1 MYTLIQLKWPT
12 IVLYWPD
19 ITRNPRPHRVS
30 LSYSIAAHVNMGA
43 TKTAESAPSSDR
55 GTVADL
61 VLDIVSN
68 LREYRGSV
76 GTAELT
82 NHERDLILA
91 ICVMSKLRSPIS
103 R

>member
-1 MYTLIQLKWPT
+1 M
-12 IVLYWPD
+12 LYWPV
-19 ITRNPRPHRVS
+19 ITRKPHPHRVS
-30 LSYSIAAHVNMGA
+30 LSYSLAAHVNTGV

-61 VLDIVSN
+61 VLDVVSN
-68 LREYRGSV
+68 LRECRGSV

-82 NHERDLILA
+82 NHECDLILT
-91 ICVMSKLRSPIS
+91 IFVMFKLRSPIS

>member
-1 MYTLIQLKWPT
+1 M
-12 IVLYWPD
+12 LYWPD
-19 ITRNPRPHRVS
+19 ITRIPRPHRVS
-30 LSYSIAAHVNMGA
+30 LSYSIAAHVNTGV

-61 VLDIVSN
+61 ILDIVSN
-68 LREYRGSV
+68 LGEYRGNV

-82 NHERDLILA
+82 NHERNLILA